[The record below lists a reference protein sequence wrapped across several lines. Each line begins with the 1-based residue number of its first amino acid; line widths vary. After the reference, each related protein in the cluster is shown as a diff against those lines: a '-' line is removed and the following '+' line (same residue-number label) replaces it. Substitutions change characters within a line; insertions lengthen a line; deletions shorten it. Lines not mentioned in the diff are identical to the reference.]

1 MIDIGPSAE
10 RMTRL
15 LASVADEQLASP
27 TPCAGTSLGDLVDH
41 VGSFA
46 LAFTAA
52 ARKEGDGLGGPP
64 PPPSAAN
71 LEEGWRERIQRD
83 LATLAEAWRRPDAWD
98 GHTSVGG
105 VDLPGEVAG
114 LVAVDELVVHGWDI
128 AVASGQAYEPRPE
141 DVEAAMSFVASFDGP
156 RDGSLFGPIVPVDAT
171 APSLDRLLGLTG
183 RDPGWRP

>member
-1 MIDIGPSAE
+1 MIDLGPSAE

-15 LASVADEQLASP
+15 LASVAEEQFAAP
-27 TPCAGTSLGDLVDH
+27 TPCAATPVGDLVDH

-52 ARKEGDGLGGPP
+52 ARKKGGDLGGPP
-64 PPPSAAN
+64 PPPSTAN
-71 LEEGWRERIQRD
+71 LEEGWRERIRRD
-83 LATLAEAWRRPDAWD
+83 LATLADAWRQPDAWE
-98 GHTSVGG
+98 GLTSVGG

-114 LVAVDELVVHGWDI
+114 LAALDELVVHGWDI
-128 AVASGQAYEPRPE
+128 AVASGQAYEPRLE

-156 RDGSLFGPIVPVDAT
+156 RDGSLFGPVVPVAGT
-171 APSLDRLLGLTG
+171 ADPLDRLLGLTG